1 MNVRAIYGR
10 RFDLNDAFA
19 TRRTLGG
26 PLHDAQTV
34 HPTVW

>member
-19 TRRTLGG
+19 TRRTFGG

-34 HPTVW
+34 HPTLW